1 MSVALVSEQE
11 QRRGF
16 AVTAFTFVLW
26 GLVPVYWHLL
36 REVPSFQI
44 IAHRII
50 WSTVLVVAWRMPDAG
65 ARDALLLSRPGV
77 HLAIPAYDG
86 YPMALLHVD
95 AASFEDL
102 EEALTESWLTRA
114 PKRLVRAF
122 LDETS

>member
-1 MSVALVSEQE
+1 MSAIATSEQEQE

-50 WSTVLVVAWRMPDAG
+50 WSIVLVAMGAGFADARAGLRLLGRSPKAWTLTYIA
-65 ARDALLLSRPGV
+65 
-77 HLAIPAYDG
+77 
-86 YPMALLHVD
+86 
-95 AASFEDL
+95 
-102 EEALTESWLTRA
+102 ALTACGA
-114 PKRLVRAF
+114 PKRR
-122 LDETS
+122 TS